1 MNVLDFRR
9 LVDKSYVISR
19 LKGTEHE
26 KEVSKLNMDDLFQLL
41 RENYKDFLF
50 ELEEIYGFAGKTS
63 LNIFEAK
70 NFPKEAKNK
79 EHFVRLLSEYIEL
92 VSPGLLKGDQIP
104 IGRQMQPPLEVRTIP
119 NLVIDREDG
128 FLIQLVNGIPNQVPD
143 GWGIRT
149 VIRPHYETVIVRLS
163 ETDPVFVEVRSG
175 YRMCNQ
181 YLSIIEDVV
190 KATPGQLTWEPLTK
204 LSEQEA
210 ERIAELLDAGLVEAD
225 HLGTGIYGRKSVSAA
240 EGIDLRKE
248 QKYQDEY
255 NGLQYLSQTMNVKYT
270 DSKGFVS
277 NISFKVQMNGGFQFL
292 SKVNEQMITSVMEAF
307 YQVRY
312 IERIDRATGTE
323 G

>member
-1 MNVLDFRR
+1 MNVLDFKR
-9 LVDKSYVISR
+9 LVDKSYIISR

-26 KEVSKLNMDDLFQLL
+26 EASRLNMDELYQYL
-41 RENYKDFLF
+41 RENCRDFLF

-70 NFPKEAKNK
+70 EFPKEAKSK
-79 EHFVRLLSEYIEL
+79 EHFLKLLSEYVEL
-92 VSPGLLKGDQIP
+92 ISPGLLKGDLIP
-104 IGRQMQPPLEVRTIP
+104 LGRPIHPPLDVRVIP
-119 NLVIDREDG
+119 NLVIEREDG
-128 FLIQLVNGIPNQVPD
+128 FLIQVVNGIPNQVPD
-143 GWGIRT
+143 GWTVRT

-163 ETDPVFVEVRSG
+163 ELDPVFVEVRSG
-175 YRMCNQ
+175 FKMCNQ

-190 KATPGQLTWEPLTK
+190 KAKTGQIIWEPLTR

-240 EGIDLRKE
+240 EGVDLRKE

-255 NGLQYLSQTMNVKYT
+255 KGLQYLSQTMNVKYT
-270 DSKGFVS
+270 DNKGFVS
-277 NISFKVQMNGGFQFL
+277 IISFKVQMNGGFQFQ

-312 IERIDRATGTE
+312 IERIDKATGTE

>member
-1 MNVLDFRR
+1 MNILDFKR

-19 LKGTEHE
+19 LIGTEHE
-26 KEVSKLNMDDLFQLL
+26 KDVLKINMDDMYQVLSESYTDL
-41 RENYKDFLF
+41 LF

-70 NFPKEAKNK
+70 NFPEEAKNK
-79 EHFVRLLSEYIEL
+79 DHFKKILTEYIEL
-92 VSPGLLKGDQIP
+92 ISPGLLKGEQVP
-104 IGRQMQPPLEVRTIP
+104 IGRPMQPPLGVRVIP
-119 NLVIDREDG
+119 NLVIEREDG
-128 FLIQLVNGIPNQVPD
+128 FLIQVVSGIPNQVSD
-143 GWGIRT
+143 GWGVRT

-163 ETDPVFVEVRSG
+163 VLDPVFVEIRSG
-175 YRMCNQ
+175 YRMCGQ
-181 YLSIIEDVV
+181 YLSIVEDIV
-190 KATPGQLTWEPLTK
+190 KATTGQITWEPLTR
-204 LSEQEA
+204 LSELEA
-210 ERIAELLDAGLVEAD
+210 ERIAKLLDAGLVEAD

-240 EGIDLRKE
+240 EGVDLRKE

-255 NGLQYLSQTMNVKYT
+255 KGLQYLSQTMNVKYT
-270 DSKGFVS
+270 DNKGFVS

-312 IERIDRATGTE
+312 IERLDKSTGTE